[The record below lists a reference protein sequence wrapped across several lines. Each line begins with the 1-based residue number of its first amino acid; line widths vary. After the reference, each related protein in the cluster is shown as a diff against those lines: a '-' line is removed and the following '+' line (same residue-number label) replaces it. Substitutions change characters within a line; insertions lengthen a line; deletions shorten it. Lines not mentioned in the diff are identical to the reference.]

1 MSTVKITDLP
11 VITNLDNNTSNTIM
25 LGVDIGTDVTAKF
38 TVTTLAE
45 GLYHNNSLKVGQ
57 EDITFANTIGQ
68 FSSSGTPFLQVN
80 LQNIDGDSSGDY
92 VVTADIGTNANN
104 YIDMGMN
111 GSTFDDPEY
120 SAMKA
125 LDGYLYVSGSLDS
138 SSDGNLII
146 GTASANANVSFIAGG
161 TTTSNVVAEMSK
173 YGFTLKNSA
182 VLKFT
187 DNSIQS
193 VAAAPANYTQS
204 AFNAANGA
212 NGLAAGAFIAANSK
226 IGIDATQ
233 NTNITSVN
241 QYAAAAYAQ
250 ANVTI
255 GVDATQNTNITLVNQ
270 YADGAFAKANAALAN
285 STGIFGG
292 DLTISE
298 DLTVIGDVRTN
309 DIFMD
314 GVIQFTTAN
323 GNITT
328 PSGTANEKDIIIKPG
343 NELGVVSRGGDINL
357 LAGTGGVRNGVVNVR
372 GDVLASNN
380 MVVAGTLKASGIT
393 TLNNSSFATN
403 VAFLSIVSSDDFA
416 TQAPSNTNYMIHV
429 TGKANSATRVVLD
442 SFGQNTYPL
451 IAGRMGRGS
460 AAAPVAVANNDVMMR
475 IVGNGW
481 TGTQFPS
488 SSPTKIDFVA
498 SENYSNTNR
507 GSRIE
512 FWNTPSGSNTI
523 QKIASF
529 NANEVTFSG
538 AVVPEKGLVYTPRV
552 LIGPQTAITVDF
564 INDSIIKAD
573 LTADLTLSFTNYT
586 AGKIVEVWLTN
597 TGGTNRTVT
606 HGCSATNSSENST
619 TFTISSTSSAYL
631 RYFSIDGDLANTFVT
646 SVHA

>member
-11 VITNLDNNTSNTIM
+11 EITHLDINTSNTIM
-25 LGVDIGTDVTAKF
+25 VGVDIGTDVTAKF
-38 TVTTLAE
+38 TVRTLAE
-45 GLYHNNSLKVGQ
+45 GLFHNDSLKVGE
-57 EDITFANTIGQ
+57 EDITFPNTIAQ
-68 FSSSGTPFLQVN
+68 FKSSGTPYLQVN
-80 LQNIDGDSSGDY
+80 LQNTDGDSSGDY

-111 GSTFDDPEY
+111 GSTFSDPAY

-125 LDGYLYVSGSLDS
+125 LDGYLYVSGSLNQS
-138 SSDGNLII
+138 ADGNLII

-187 DNSIQS
+187 DDSIQS

-212 NGLAAGAFIAANSK
+212 NGLAAGAFTAANSM
-226 IGIDATQ
+226 IGVNTTQ

-270 YADGAFAKANAALAN
+270 YAGGAFAKANAALAN

-328 PSGTANEKDIIIKPG
+328 PSGTANEKDINIRPG

-357 LAGTGGVRNGVVNVR
+357 TPGTGGVSGGNINLTGNTNFLNYVN
-372 GDVLASNN
+372 
-380 MVVAGTLKASGIT
+380 I
-393 TLNNSSFATN
+393 NNSSFANNQSLLKIT
-403 VAFLSIVSSDDFA
+403 ASDGFV

-460 AAAPVAVANNDVMMR
+460 AAAPAAVANNDVMMR

-498 SENYSNTNR
+498 SENFSNTNR

-512 FWNTPSGSNTI
+512 FWNTRAGSNTI
-523 QKIASF
+523 QRVATF
-529 NANEVTFSG
+529 NADEVTFSG
-538 AVVPEKGLVYTPRV
+538 AVVPEKGFVYTPRV
-552 LIGPQTAITVDF
+552 LIEPQTAITVDF
-564 INDSIIKAD
+564 SSDAIIKATLNNN
-573 LTADLTLSFTNYT
+573 LTVSFTNYT
-586 AGKIVEVWLTN
+586 YGKIVEVWLTN
-597 TGGTNRTVT
+597 TSGSNRTVT
-606 HGCSATNSSENST
+606 HGCSALNSSDNST
-619 TFTISSTSSAYL
+619 TFTIAATSSAYL
-631 RYFSIDGDLANTFVT
+631 RYFSLDGDLANTFVT